1 MPVTADTLLEKDLL
15 PDWLIR
21 LGIRRLLRERLR
33 EEDAG
38 DPASRRARLLRFVD
52 ELRASPVAIETKAAN
67 DQHYE
72 VPAAFFVKC
81 LGPHRKYSCAW
92 WPRNVTT
99 LEDAEDAMLELT
111 CDRARLED
119 GQSVLELGCGWGSL
133 SLYMAQ
139 AFPNS
144 RIMAV
149 SNSRSQ
155 KRFIDAESARLG
167 VRNLE
172 IVTADMN
179 RFDTERRFDRVVSVE
194 MFEHMRN
201 YEELMRRIAS
211 WSNPGA
217 LLFVHIFTHS
227 RFAYAF
233 EDRGPGDWMA
243 RHFFTGGIMPSD
255 DLLLHFQDD
264 FSILEHWR
272 LDGTHY
278 QKTAEAWLDN
288 MDAHRWE
295 ILDIFEQ
302 TYGADDALRWFVRWR
317 LFYMACAELWGY
329 RNGKEWL
336 VSHYL
341 FEKK

>member
-1 MPVTADTLLEKDLL
+1 
-15 PDWLIR
+15 
-21 LGIRRLLRERLR
+21 
-33 EEDAG
+33 
-38 DPASRRARLLRFVD
+38 
-52 ELRASPVAIETKAAN
+52 
-67 DQHYE
+67 
-72 VPAAFFVKC
+72 
-81 LGPHRKYSCAW
+81 
-92 WPRNVTT
+92 
-99 LEDAEDAMLELT
+99 MLELT